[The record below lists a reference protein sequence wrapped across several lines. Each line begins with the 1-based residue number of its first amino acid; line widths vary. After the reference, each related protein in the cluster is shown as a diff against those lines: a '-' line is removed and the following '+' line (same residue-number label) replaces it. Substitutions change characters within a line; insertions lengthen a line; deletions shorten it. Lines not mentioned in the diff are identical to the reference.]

1 LIKTPVGNFYH
12 GADFKFDFTPVDG
25 KRADLQQ
32 IAQLAKSGV
41 TCLLSDSLGS
51 QKTGF
56 SPSEAD
62 IARNFESAF
71 SQTKGKVF
79 VTTYSSNISR
89 LNQAIA
95 AGLKLGRKICFVGR
109 SLLRSRDVARSLS
122 YMNYP
127 QAEEIKPSDV
137 KMFPANKLLIL
148 VAGSQAQEDSALV
161 RIAYGEDDNIKIEKD
176 DTVVFSADQ
185 IPGNETSIYA
195 LIDTIAK
202 KGARVVYPEADGEGF
217 HVSGHGYR
225 EDLKLLISL
234 VKPRFLLPIG
244 GTIRHMAAYRDIA
257 VSMGYK
263 ESDIILPEN
272 GEEVVFTKDN
282 YRFGKKISLSN
293 IFIDE
298 VTGEKIESYV
308 VIDRQRIA
316 KEGILVVITEID
328 SNTARLVGKPDIIA
342 RGFALSDR
350 EKFSKK
356 VFSDLSNI
364 LRKKETKNRT
374 YYKKLIE
381 RVVENIL
388 YKQGQNPLII
398 PVVIEV

>member
-1 LIKTPVGNFYH
+1 
-12 GADFKFDFTPVDG
+12 
-25 KRADLQQ
+25 
-32 IAQLAKSGV
+32 
-41 TCLLSDSLGS
+41 
-51 QKTGF
+51 
-56 SPSEAD
+56 
-62 IARNFESAF
+62 
-71 SQTKGKVF
+71 
-79 VTTYSSNISR
+79 
-89 LNQAIA
+89 
-95 AGLKLGRKICFVGR
+95 
-109 SLLRSRDVARSLS
+109 
-122 YMNYP
+122 
-127 QAEEIKPSDV
+127 
-137 KMFPANKLLIL
+137 
-148 VAGSQAQEDSALV
+148 
-161 RIAYGEDDNIKIEKD
+161 
-176 DTVVFSADQ
+176 
-185 IPGNETSIYA
+185 
-195 LIDTIAK
+195 
-202 KGARVVYPEADGEGF
+202 
-217 HVSGHGYR
+217 
-225 EDLKLLISL
+225 
-234 VKPRFLLPIG
+234 
-244 GTIRHMAAYRDIA
+244 
-257 VSMGYK
+257 MGYK

-316 KEGILVVITEID
+316 KEGILVVIAEID

-364 LRKKETKNRT
+364 LRKKETRDRT